1 MVDFSNQKFENRA
14 LRGGGRTAVSELAR
28 WTLVGGFF
36 VALFLAYAWSQNEIL
51 SIRYQIEE
59 IKGQNAAM
67 AEENKALKAQYHFMV
82 SPQRIESSARKVGLI
97 SSNDRAVLILE
108 ADAVT
113 PALPAN
119 LLADSRAG
127 NETLRE

>member
-1 MVDFSNQKFENRA
+1 MVDFSSQKFENRA
-14 LRGGGRTAVSELAR
+14 LRGGERSALSQFSR
-28 WTLVGGFF
+28 WTLVGAFF
-36 VALFLAYAWSQNEIL
+36 VAMFLAYAGSHNEIL

-59 IKGQNAAM
+59 IKAQNAAM

-108 ADAVT
+108 ADAVA
-113 PALPAN
+113 PAVAAN

-127 NETLRE
+127 SETLRE